1 MLGRTKSS
9 PSALKERLAAV
20 AEELIALHRDLYWL
34 AEDSN
39 LPEQEDSLGD
49 LTLDEVMSAKL
60 AVDNLRDLLWKYVDA
75 ISKVE
80 PERVQEAV
88 QSYRLRRVTKLLD
101 LLRKRLGTYSDQQPV
116 SFIERISAAIKE
128 KLKNQG
134 QSDKAA

>member
-9 PSALKERLAAV
+9 PPDITERLATV
-20 AEELIALHRDLYWL
+20 ADELIALHRDLYWL
-34 AEDSN
+34 AEDNN
-39 LPEQEDSLGD
+39 LPEQEHSLGS
-49 LTLDEVMSAKL
+49 LTLEQVMDVKL

-88 QSYRLRRVTKLLD
+88 QTYRLRRVTQLLE
-101 LLRKRLGTYSDQQPV
+101 LLRKRLGTYPDQQPV

-128 KLKNQG
+128 KLKGPG
-134 QSDKAA
+134 QADKAA